1 MSYDMVVLTISAKF
15 DNCDRV
21 DFTKVSKLD
30 TKLTEEGPIVGEIF
44 QNTFM
49 RKVKKWPNMLLIFYG
64 VHTARF

>member
-1 MSYDMVVLTISAKF
+1 MSYEMVVLTISAKL

-21 DFTKVSKLD
+21 HFTKVSKLD

-49 RKVKKWPNMLLIFYG
+49 RNVKKWPNMLLIFYG

>member
-1 MSYDMVVLTISAKF
+1 MSYEMVVLAISAKF

-21 DFTKVSKLD
+21 HFTK
-30 TKLTEEGPIVGEIF
+30 EGPIVGEIF

-49 RKVKKWPNMLLIFYG
+49 RNVKKWPNMLLIFYG